1 MCSPNDRTLQVHA
14 VIILSMATWLLAGSG
29 NAPLQPARTRSDTN
43 FQEEYLAFSKK
54 LHAHISIK
62 KPLGLGPPD
71 HTVPYGTVFSR
82 ARFPRHCVP
91 GYDRHVPTGRPR
103 VIGVCPQ
110 KKSRTPLNLDRFRP
124 LLPRIGICPP
134 NLEKRPAPFKPRSV
148 QATGLGSVPQNLTK
162 NLSWTA
168 MASAPFALRRLPK
181 SCASSNARLRA
192 LNLPAAAKR

>member
-1 MCSPNDRTLQVHA
+1 
-14 VIILSMATWLLAGSG
+14 MATWLLAGSG

-103 VIGVCPQ
+103 GIGVCPQ
-110 KKSRTPLNLDRFRP
+110 IKKKPDPL
-124 LLPRIGICPP
+124 
-134 NLEKRPAPFKPRSV
+134 KPRSV
-148 QATGLGSVPQNLTK
+148 QAASPTDWD
-162 NLSWTA
+162 LS
-168 MASAPFALRRLPK
+168 PK
-181 SCASSNARLRA
+181 FGKKAGTL
-192 LNLPAAAKR
+192 